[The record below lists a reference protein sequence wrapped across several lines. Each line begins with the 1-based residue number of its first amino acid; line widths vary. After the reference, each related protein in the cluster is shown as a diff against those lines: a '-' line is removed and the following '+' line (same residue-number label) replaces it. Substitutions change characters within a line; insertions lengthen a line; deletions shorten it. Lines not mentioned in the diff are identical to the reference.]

1 MTLCCP
7 VEFILFALTLL
18 GVAVFHRHTL
28 LVALCGLGLITLYK
42 LTVTGFAAGPG
53 LPGLAQHLGHEW
65 VLLANLLGLLLG
77 FALLARHFEDS
88 HLPQLL
94 PRFLPV
100 GWLGGFTLLA
110 IIFLLSSF
118 LDNIAAALIGGT
130 MALIAAITRKAFTNE
145 ALLDRLDRELVAD
158 RDRIDRQRSED
169 RKADGDLLD
178 RIETDI
184 RSMRDMLFDAFQR
197 GRSD

>member
-1 MTLCCP
+1 MNDQTTLAGE
-7 VEFILFALTLL
+7 VARAFRDHGITAALT
-18 GVAVFHRHTL
+18 
-28 LVALCGLGLITLYK
+28 
-42 LTVTGFAAGPG
+42 
-53 LPGLAQHLGHEW
+53 
-65 VLLANLLGLLLG
+65 
-77 FALLARHFEDS
+77 
-88 HLPQLL
+88 
-94 PRFLPV
+94 
-100 GWLGGFTLLA
+100 
-110 IIFLLSSF
+110 
-118 LDNIAAALIGGT
+118 ALIGGT

-169 RKADGDLLD
+169 RKTDGDRLD

>member
-1 MTLCCP
+1 MMNDQTTLAGE
-7 VEFILFALTLL
+7 VARAFRGHGITTALT
-18 GVAVFHRHTL
+18 
-28 LVALCGLGLITLYK
+28 
-42 LTVTGFAAGPG
+42 
-53 LPGLAQHLGHEW
+53 
-65 VLLANLLGLLLG
+65 
-77 FALLARHFEDS
+77 
-88 HLPQLL
+88 
-94 PRFLPV
+94 
-100 GWLGGFTLLA
+100 
-110 IIFLLSSF
+110 
-118 LDNIAAALIGGT
+118 ALIGGT

-169 RKADGDLLD
+169 RKADGDRLD